1 MSLPRDEKE
10 RRLMAELDRCMKEQ
24 TAAESRV
31 LRPSQSAVYEDQKKL
46 VAEMELARWN
56 FKRAQAEVYAYR
68 EALRENP

>member
-1 MSLPRDEKE
+1 
-10 RRLMAELDRCMKEQ
+10 MKEQ

-46 VAEMELARWN
+46 VAEMELARRN
-56 FKRAQAEVYAYR
+56 LKRAQAEVYAYR